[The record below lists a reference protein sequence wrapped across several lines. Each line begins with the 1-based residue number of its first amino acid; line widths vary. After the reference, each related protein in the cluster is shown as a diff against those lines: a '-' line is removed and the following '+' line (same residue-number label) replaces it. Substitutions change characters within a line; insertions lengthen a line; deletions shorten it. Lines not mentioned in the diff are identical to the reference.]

1 MSYIYKYKTRFKYLK
16 KLYDSEMFIKYD
28 HPINI
33 IFGNG
38 FQVKLWNYAKYKSF
52 PC

>member
-1 MSYIYKYKTRFKYLK
+1 
-16 KLYDSEMFIKYD
+16 MFIKYD
-28 HPINI
+28 HQINI

-38 FQVKLWNYAKYKSF
+38 FKVELWNYAKYISL